1 MMAAGVDFDHLS
13 RLFSSAVWGG
23 RVSPNWPVAITLASV
38 LGFIAA
44 LGAHRDGAS
53 LPRGATGATT
63 ALAYILIVVGIA
75 FAAWPALVTVSATS
89 LLIAAL
95 LLVAALVAYWR
106 AHGLERESVMM
117 RNALLAL
124 AAIVVIGAGFVA
136 TFFAW
141 NAMDKRR
148 AFALGV
154 PYTNF
159 NWKTAHAQERGC
171 NACHADH
178 LAADTNRLTVGR
190 AKPELHGIFKTSYD
204 IPMRVEDCLIC
215 HNTKDVAGLRRQH
228 PFPAH
233 AFGLLRQY
241 GRSCDSCHATLLNG
255 KFVLYSDETRYDVLN
270 GVKYNA
276 TPVFTQQSSE
286 TMLRDLATAAKA
298 E

>member
-1 MMAAGVDFDHLS
+1 
-13 RLFSSAVWGG
+13 
-23 RVSPNWPVAITLASV
+23 
-38 LGFIAA
+38 
-44 LGAHRDGAS
+44 
-53 LPRGATGATT
+53 
-63 ALAYILIVVGIA
+63 
-75 FAAWPALVTVSATS
+75 
-89 LLIAAL
+89 
-95 LLVAALVAYWR
+95 
-106 AHGLERESVMM
+106 MM
-117 RNALLAL
+117 RNAVLAL

-141 NAMDKRR
+141 NTMDKSR

-178 LAADTNRLTVGR
+178 LAADTNRLVVGR
-190 AKPELHGIFKTSYD
+190 EKPELHGIFRTSYD

-215 HNTKDVAGLRRQH
+215 HNTKTSLAFAGSIHSLH
-228 PFPAH
+228 MHSA
-233 AFGLLRQY
+233 AFANMG
-241 GRSCDSCHATLLNG
+241 GSCDSCHATLLIG

-286 TMLRDLATAAKA
+286 TMLRDLATTAKA